1 MNFQP
6 LSIFLVKKGQGGDRL
21 LFRYPYKVAPPKKP
35 SHNLEPVLLLNGAS
49 SAAGNVSNSKA
60 SSENVPTMS
69 AAGKPTFYLEID
81 NFFFFRENPLVT

>member
-35 SHNLEPVLLLNGAS
+35 SSLNGAS
-49 SAAGNVSNSKA
+49 ATSNASNSKA
-60 SSENVPTMS
+60 SDNVPLMS
-69 AAGKPTFYLEID
+69 PAVAAGK
-81 NFFFFRENPLVT
+81 

>member
-35 SHNLEPVLLLNGAS
+35 AHHSEPALNGGLEAAS
-49 SAAGNVSNSKA
+49 STARALSNA
-60 SSENVPTMS
+60 ENVKIIP
-69 AAGKPTFYLEID
+69 GKCSL
-81 NFFFFRENPLVT
+81 

>member
-69 AAGKPTFYLEID
+69 AAGKPTF
-81 NFFFFRENPLVT
+81 